1 MAPIG
6 TIKNKIAS
14 AGLKSA
20 EQLRAAAVRA
30 AGRNGRMP
38 YVYEEPQED
47 VLLMQ
52 ETVSERMR
60 EGEAPESVL
69 GSSFYLHSDAEAA
82 AAADQV
88 CPRRIMLWRS
98 GPTEIH
104 LITTPVASSI
114 RLI

>member
-69 GSSFYLHSDAEAA
+69 GSSFYLHSDARL
-82 AAADQV
+82 
-88 CPRRIMLWRS
+88 PLFSIF
-98 GPTEIH
+98 
-104 LITTPVASSI
+104 VAL
-114 RLI
+114 R